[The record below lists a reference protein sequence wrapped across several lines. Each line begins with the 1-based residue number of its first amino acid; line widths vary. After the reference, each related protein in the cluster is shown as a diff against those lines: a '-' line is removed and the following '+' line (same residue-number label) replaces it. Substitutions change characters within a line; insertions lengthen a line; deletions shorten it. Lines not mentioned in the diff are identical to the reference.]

1 MNFTLLFYFFGCHS
15 LINCLFLLLFDA
27 VLENLKCPG
36 CGMAFSSVA
45 RLGKHFRASQ
55 LCHTKWESVVVGE
68 RKVIH
73 RLRCTIDTKCTLL
86 DELVELE
93 QKQVPMAQSVLRV
106 RHSNISAKNISSWS
120 KQPDLLFTAR
130 DDGYDKFQSLV
141 IASRVKFK
149 EQEEVLYLLF
159 LRRRQDGDETD
170 DDWLRDTMDFL
181 MSEMRPMFWDKFKC
195 SNGWLWRFKKRYRIT
210 VQCQTN
216 KKDCQFL
223 QSYQRLK
230 SFMLGSI

>member
-1 MNFTLLFYFFGCHS
+1 
-15 LINCLFLLLFDA
+15 
-27 VLENLKCPG
+27 
-36 CGMAFSSVA
+36 
-45 RLGKHFRASQ
+45 
-55 LCHTKWESVVVGE
+55 
-68 RKVIH
+68 
-73 RLRCTIDTKCTLL
+73 
-86 DELVELE
+86 
-93 QKQVPMAQSVLRV
+93 MAQSVLRV

-130 DDGYDKFQSLV
+130 DDGYGKFQSLV

-170 DDWLRDTMDFL
+170 DDWLRDTMDYL

-195 SNGWLWRFKKRYRIT
+195 LNGWLWRFKKRYRIT

-216 KKDCQFL
+216 KKELPISAKLPAIKKFHAWL
-223 QSYQRLK
+223 N
-230 SFMLGSI
+230 MTII